1 MLFIYVFFPYEN
13 KSFLRA
19 EPMLSLMSQLSF
31 QGRVE
36 NLHTGNYQVFELNQ
50 EDMTYQIK
58 SCL

>member
-1 MLFIYVFFPYEN
+1 
-13 KSFLRA
+13 
-19 EPMLSLMSQLSF
+19 MLSLMSQFSS

-36 NLHTGNYQVFELNQ
+36 NLHTGNNQVFELNQ